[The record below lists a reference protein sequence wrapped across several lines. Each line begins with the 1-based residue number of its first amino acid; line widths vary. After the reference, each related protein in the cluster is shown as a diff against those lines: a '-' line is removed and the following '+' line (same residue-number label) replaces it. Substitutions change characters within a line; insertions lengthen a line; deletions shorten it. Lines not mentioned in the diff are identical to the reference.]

1 MNSEQSFARYNPL
14 PFSKLKKRLWVGTLI
29 VEALLLTSVAIWRPY
44 DLKIV
49 FMGSLLGCFYLWSLL
64 FNAEYPKKS
73 WQWSF
78 SIIRMGLISWLIV
91 QLTGAKMT
99 ELALVII
106 GLLGYKLVLMV
117 EYVIQALPVIKIK
130 GFIKP

>member
-1 MNSEQSFARYNPL
+1 MSSKQSLEHYNPL
-14 PFSKLKKRLWVGTLI
+14 PFPKLKKRLWIGTLI
-29 VEALLLTSVAIWRPY
+29 VQALLLSSVAIWRPF

-49 FMGSLLGCFYLWSLL
+49 FMGVLLGCFYLWSLL

>member
-1 MNSEQSFARYNPL
+1 MKTLNLEQYNPI
-14 PFSKLKKRLWVGTLI
+14 PFPKLKKKLWIGSLI
-29 VEALLLTSVAIWRPY
+29 IQTLLLIGVAIFRLY

-49 FMGSLLGCFYLWSLL
+49 FMSTLLGCFYLWSLL

-78 SIIRMGLISWLIV
+78 SIIRMCLISWLIV

>member
-1 MNSEQSFARYNPL
+1 MSSKQSLEHYNPL
-14 PFSKLKKRLWVGTLI
+14 PFPKLKKRLWIGTLI
-29 VEALLLTSVAIWRPY
+29 VEALLLSSVAIWRPFN
-44 DLKIV
+44 LKIV
-49 FMGSLLGCFYLWSLL
+49 FMGALLGCFYLWSLL

-78 SIIRMGLISWLIV
+78 SIIRMCLISWLIV